1 MSVNNRTTTIIAL
14 LTSITGIA
22 TLAFFLPYDAEKKMT
37 AITGNVVDI
46 EHKEKFDIIK
56 IMPTKPITV
65 LSFEKTNTPIGENT
79 TIYGKLQDY
88 NGKIELVASS
98 TT

>member
-1 MSVNNRTTTIIAL
+1 MNNRTTTIIAL

-22 TLAFFLPYDAEKKMT
+22 MLAFFLPYDAEKKMT
-37 AITGNVVDI
+37 AITGTVVDI

-65 LSFEKTNTPIGENT
+65 LSFEKTNTHIEENT
-79 TIYGKLQDY
+79 TIYGRLQDY
-88 NGKIELVASS
+88 NGKIELVASRM
-98 TT
+98 T